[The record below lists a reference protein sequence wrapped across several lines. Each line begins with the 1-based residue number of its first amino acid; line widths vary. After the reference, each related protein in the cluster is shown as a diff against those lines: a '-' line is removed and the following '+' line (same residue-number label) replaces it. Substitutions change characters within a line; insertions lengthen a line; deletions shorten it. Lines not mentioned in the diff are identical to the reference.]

1 MATPKEIIVMKF
13 RCKQSGNVFE
23 FVNEHDIKTMR
34 SHPEYEE
41 VKEQVEELEIEK
53 KPVGRPKKILNPE

>member
-1 MATPKEIIVMKF
+1 MKF

-23 FVNEHDIKTMR
+23 FFNDHDIKTMR

-41 VKEQVEELEIEK
+41 VKEQVEEVEKIEK
-53 KPVGRPKKILNPE
+53 KPVGRPKKQDTL

>member
-1 MATPKEIIVMKF
+1 MKF

>member
-1 MATPKEIIVMKF
+1 MKF
-13 RCKQSGNVFE
+13 KCKQSGNVFE
-23 FVNEHDIKTMR
+23 FYTDHDIKTMR

-41 VKEQVEELEIEK
+41 VKEQVEEAEKIEK